1 MTAFLGWLDANLG
14 AQPVKR
20 GDSAQ
25 VAGAHVYELLTSIT
39 KKTTD
44 GNGTVYFLAALPA
57 DAVIISAELNCDAL
71 SGATSADLG
80 FYDLNAAL
88 APAPTAVN
96 CGSGTGT
103 IPTTAQVDAGAI
115 LASAVSIAGG
125 FAIGSEQ
132 KMLGNIATQTVTTL
146 GAATN
151 GLLNLGLKLWQ
162 LLGFTDPK
170 WKADAYALGL
180 RLNTAGSATG
190 NIAVK
195 IRYVQG

>member
-20 GDSAQ
+20 GDPAN
-25 VAGAHVYELLTSIT
+25 VAGAHVYELMTSIT

-44 GNGTVYFLAALPA
+44 GNGTVYFLAAMPA

-103 IPTTAQVDAGAI
+103 IPTTAQVDAGATWRPRS
-115 LASAVSIAGG
+115 ASRA
-125 FAIGSEQ
+125 
-132 KMLGNIATQTVTTL
+132 
-146 GAATN
+146 
-151 GLLNLGLKLWQ
+151 
-162 LLGFTDPK
+162 
-170 WKADAYALGL
+170 GL
-180 RLNTAGSATG
+180 RGWAPSRRCSATSRRRPSRPSERPRM
-190 NIAVK
+190 AF
-195 IRYVQG
+195 